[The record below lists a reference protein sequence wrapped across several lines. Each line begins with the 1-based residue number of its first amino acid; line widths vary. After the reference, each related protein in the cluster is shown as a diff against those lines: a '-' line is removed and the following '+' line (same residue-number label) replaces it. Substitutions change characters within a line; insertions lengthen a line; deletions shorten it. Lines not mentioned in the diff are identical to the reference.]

1 MAKRAAKR
9 KPSRAVD
16 AASEKSAFQIVKP
29 EQLRAMVSPRRGEIM
44 DVVAGPMSVKEIADA
59 IGVAPS
65 SLYYHIEHLCSVGL
79 LREAGVRQTVSKPE
93 QLYDVPA
100 RRMRFLKALQEPRNK
115 RVLNALVASICKQ
128 ANRDFSR
135 GVNAPHRKTS
145 GARRNTRFGRLVA
158 RPDTETMEQINAHL
172 DAVTELLAA
181 SAAGDG
187 ERVAFSWV
195 MSPAAPRARRR

>member
-1 MAKRAAKR
+1 MAKQAAKR
-9 KPSRAVD
+9 RASRAVD
-16 AASEKSAFQIVKP
+16 AAGEKTAFQIVRP

-44 DVVAGPMSVKEIADA
+44 DVVTGPMSVKEIAEA

-93 QLYDVPA
+93 QLYDLPA

-115 RVLNALVASICKQ
+115 RVLNALAGSICKQ
-128 ANRDFSR
+128 ATRDFTR
-135 GVNAPHRKTS
+135 GANAPHRKTS
-145 GARRNTRFGRLVA
+145 GARRNTRFGRLVG
-158 RPDTETMEQINAHL
+158 RPDAEAMEQINFHL
-172 DAVTELLAA
+172 DAITEVLAQ

-195 MSPAAPRARRR
+195 MSPVATRKPRA